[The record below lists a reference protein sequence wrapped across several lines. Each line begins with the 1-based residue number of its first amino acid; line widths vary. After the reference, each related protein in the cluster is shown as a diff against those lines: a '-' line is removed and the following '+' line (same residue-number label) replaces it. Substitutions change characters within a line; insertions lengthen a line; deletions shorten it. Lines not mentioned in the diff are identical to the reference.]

1 MRPIVAVAVTALA
14 VASGA
19 GCGPTPT
26 APSGRG
32 STGSPPDIATIDVS
46 CPPTL
51 LIGQRGPCWAI
62 ARLPSGQPVAVQPLW
77 SSTAPDVV
85 AVDAVGLV
93 TGRSAGHAVISAS
106 TGGRQGVSAVA
117 VTAEDALRIEAA
129 AQQGEFRPGATVTM
143 WLQGYYSIV
152 SAETGQLSLRIDD
165 QDGMVMVT
173 APKVVTKGGDF
184 FLLSSTFVVPQGSA
198 QLCRTALLEVG
209 PITVAEPQSNDS
221 GLRCVSIRP

>member
-1 MRPIVAVAVTALA
+1 
-14 VASGA
+14 
-19 GCGPTPT
+19 
-26 APSGRG
+26 
-32 STGSPPDIATIDVS
+32 
-46 CPPTL
+46 
-51 LIGQRGPCWAI
+51 
-62 ARLPSGQPVAVQPLW
+62 
-77 SSTAPDVV
+77 
-85 AVDAVGLV
+85 
-93 TGRSAGHAVISAS
+93 
-106 TGGRQGVSAVA
+106 
-117 VTAEDALRIEAA
+117 
-129 AQQGEFRPGATVTM
+129 M